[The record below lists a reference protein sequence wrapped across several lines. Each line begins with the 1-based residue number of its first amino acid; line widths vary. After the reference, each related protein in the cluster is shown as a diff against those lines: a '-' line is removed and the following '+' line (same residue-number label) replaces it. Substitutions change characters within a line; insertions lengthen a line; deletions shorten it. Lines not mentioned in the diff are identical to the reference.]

1 MNDLRVARTSKWC
14 GCLVL
19 DPKLS
24 ARTWLAVGG
33 VTLPS
38 HVLDGRESLVSRC
51 ETKRFASDPLSFEII
66 GDAESAI
73 SRFLLFSML

>member
-1 MNDLRVARTSKWC
+1 MRFMVSFLPLQRSAMNDLRVARTSKWC

-51 ETKRFASDPLSFEII
+51 ETKRFASDPLS
-66 GDAESAI
+66 
-73 SRFLLFSML
+73 L